1 MDTINRLQQIQAQK
15 GAPQGPKRIPIV
27 ITFVMKD
34 HADAA
39 NAKEVREFCNERGLI
54 FESRLYDSWRY
65 RHDRDE
71 IQRLP
76 ALHVAVNG
84 SWERTF
90 YLNTRPLQHIQEVR
104 DEYVARLEERQR
116 RKRRLRTWFQER
128 LARVRRW
135 FHRTTALEK
144 AEADAAA
151 DAVRRASMTTSA
163 SDLADRFSGLTL
175 ADWE

>member
-1 MDTINRLQQIQAQK
+1 MDTNTLREIQVRKEVPKASKRL
-15 GAPQGPKRIPIV
+15 PIV

-34 HADAA
+34 HADAIG
-39 NAKEVREFCNERGLI
+39 AKEVREFCIRCNLI

-76 ALHVAVNG
+76 AFHIAVNG
-84 SWERTF
+84 AWERTF

-128 LARVRRW
+128 LALVRRW
-135 FHRTTALEK
+135 FHRSTALEK
-144 AEADAAA
+144 AEAEAA
-151 DAVRRASMTTSA
+151 RRASMTTSA
-163 SDLADRFSGLTL
+163 DERFSGLTL